1 MPSITIRDVPEQ
13 TRAALAARA
22 ASRGQ
27 SMQEYLR
34 GLLNDVA
41 GKPDM
46 KELIDRVERRVK
58 ASGVSLSTE
67 EIFEALDEVRR

>member
-1 MPSITIRDVPEQ
+1 
-13 TRAALAARA
+13 
-22 ASRGQ
+22 
-27 SMQEYLR
+27 MQEYLR

-67 EIFEALDEVRR
+67 EILEALDEVRR